1 MNFFANMPKDPFAD
15 DPNDP
20 ASFVEDDEHNE
31 LVDPI
36 TAEERFALNR
46 DLELVQEFAKHLSPR
61 GIDGIFMFCED
72 CEEPHFYEWDIM
84 ASNMKSMLND
94 ELSAVHEP
102 GAEPDPNRY
111 VPWEYAVG
119 FIDGL
124 NSHRFG

>member
-20 ASFVEDDEHNE
+20 ASFIEDDEHVE
-31 LVDPI
+31 PL

-72 CEEPHFYEWDIM
+72 CEEPHFY
-84 ASNMKSMLND
+84 
-94 ELSAVHEP
+94 
-102 GAEPDPNRY
+102 
-111 VPWEYAVG
+111 
-119 FIDGL
+119 
-124 NSHRFG
+124 

>member
-1 MNFFANMPKDPFAD
+1 MPKDPFAD

-20 ASFVEDDEHNE
+20 ASFIEDDEHVE
-31 LVDPI
+31 PL

-94 ELSAVHEP
+94 ELSAVTSLRSEEHTSELQSRGHLVCRLLP
-102 GAEPDPNRY
+102 EKKKIYKFSYD
-111 VPWEYAVG
+111 
-119 FIDGL
+119 L
-124 NSHRFG
+124 LS